1 MTTLKGEDAKK
12 FLKTVKENENK
23 KVGPTPTPNLSKA
36 LRKIRKMQ
44 GIPTE
49 LDHLKET
56 AEDYTSAYSRLPKVI
71 VLATGGLDSTLCIA
85 RLASVGFD
93 VTPLFFDYGQ
103 YPKRLEEEAL
113 RKCSGIISRR
123 MDWRDKKGKGLV
135 RTVEKSTISLNPT
148 LEPGIANL
156 NGREIMLIGA
166 AASWAYIHGNDF
178 SYIAIGSHSEN
189 VAPGCKPGEFDYL
202 MDRTLEVATEG
213 KMNLLLPIRDLLE
226 EQVGKELHEYLNLK
240 LTYNCYWDPPCG
252 FKSKKES
259 YRCPGCQRKAL
270 SMKSAGAYTEEE
282 MKWPNLT
289 RKTYE
294 PLDGIAEDR
303 K

>member
-1 MTTLKGEDAKK
+1 
-12 FLKTVKENENK
+12 VKNPKNV
-23 KVGPTPTPNLSKA
+23 KVTSKPKVRR
-36 LRKIRKMQ
+36 LCVP
-44 GIPTE
+44 PTE
-49 LDHLKET
+49 LDHLKEVSQ
-56 AEDYTSAYSRLPKVI
+56 DYISAYSHSPKVI

-85 RLASVGFD
+85 RLCSVGFD

-103 YPKRLEEEAL
+103 YPKRLEEQAV
-113 RKCSGIISRR
+113 RR
-123 MDWRDKKGKGLV
+123 CIDNLILKYYSKAPFIWKGFLQS
-135 RTVEKSTISLNPT
+135 VEKSTISLNPT

-156 NGREIMLIGA
+156 NGREVMLIGA
-166 AASWAYIHGNDF
+166 AASWAYIHGNDYN
-178 SYIAIGSHSEN
+178 YIAIGSHSEN
-189 VAPGCKPGEFDYL
+189 VAPGCKPGEFDSL
-202 MDRTLEVATEG
+202 MDMVLSVATEG

-240 LTYNCYWDPPCG
+240 LTYNCYWDPTCG
-252 FKSKKES
+252 FKSKKEI

>member
-1 MTTLKGEDAKK
+1 
-12 FLKTVKENENK
+12 VKNPKNV
-23 KVGPTPTPNLSKA
+23 KVTSKP
-36 LRKIRKMQ
+36 KIRKIQ
-44 GIPTE
+44 GVPTE
-49 LDHLKET
+49 LDHLKEI
-56 AEDYTSAYSRLPKVI
+56 AEDYNSSYSGLPKVI

-93 VTPLFFDYGQ
+93 VTPLFFDYSQ
-103 YPKRLEEEAL
+103 YPKRLEEEAVGSCVDGLHL
-113 RKCSGIISRR
+113 RYS
-123 MDWRDKKGKGLV
+123 DLWKGTLNE
-135 RTVEKSTISLNPT
+135 VEKSTIFLNPVS
-148 LEPGIANL
+148 EPGIANL
-156 NGREIMLIGA
+156 NGREVMLIGA

-226 EQVGKELHEYLNLK
+226 EQVGKELHGYLNLK
-240 LTYNCYWDPPCG
+240 LTFNCYWDPPCG
-252 FKSKKES
+252 FKSRKES
-259 YRCPGCQRKAL
+259 YRCPGCLRKAL
-270 SMKSAGAYTEEE
+270 SMKSAGAYSEEE
-282 MKWPNLT
+282 MKWPNLA

-294 PLDGIAEDR
+294 PLDGISEDR